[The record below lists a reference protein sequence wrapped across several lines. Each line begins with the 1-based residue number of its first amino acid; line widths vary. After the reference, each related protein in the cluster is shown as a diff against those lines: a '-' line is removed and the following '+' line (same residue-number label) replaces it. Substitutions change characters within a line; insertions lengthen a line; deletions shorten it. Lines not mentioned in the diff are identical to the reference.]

1 METATITLSNGI
13 VCARKHFETLLKILN
28 LFWLKTLIL
37 HHLPSCWMSYMFE
50 KRHRLLNMCLS
61 LMSLLPGCNENH
73 PACFRVALSQYN
85 QHGLNLVEPLTMS
98 KKPRLGRGKRELP
111 VTQQQ
116 QQVCT
121 RDWDI
126 ETHPMRSYSYI
137 STVCCEC
144 AHFVWTLHVLLWK
157 SKSVFIVYQRFDE
170 DSGMRFKRFRPSWHF
185 IQTDYNCALLVT
197 SPLIRIRIVQGYPLS
212 LAQLYKV

>member
-1 METATITLSNGI
+1 METATITLSSGI

-37 HHLPSCWMSYMFE
+37 HHLPSCRMSYMFE
-50 KRHRLLNMCLS
+50 KRHRLLNMCLW

-116 QQVCT
+116 QVGAWLRYRNSPNALLFLYLNCMLRVRTLCLNFACVAVEEQKCLACT
-121 RDWDI
+121 RGLIKTLVCFYTVLTQLALYTGRLQLCIIGD
-126 ETHPMRSYSYI
+126 I
-137 STVCCEC
+137 ST
-144 AHFVWTLHVLLWK
+144 
-157 SKSVFIVYQRFDE
+157 YQD
-170 DSGMRFKRFRPSWHF
+170 
-185 IQTDYNCALLVT
+185 
-197 SPLIRIRIVQGYPLS
+197 
-212 LAQLYKV
+212 